1 MNEVSMSP
9 STPGVI
15 KNHAAF
21 IWSVADLLRGDY
33 KQSEYGKVILPL
45 TVIRRLDCVLEPTK
59 PKVLAVHRQYGDRN
73 AILRAASA
81 RSWLIRWEPRWP
93 RTSVPPSAPSTEP
106 TSAVYTFTPRAFLL
120 TPESQSTRT
129 VR

>member
-1 MNEVSMSP
+1 MSP

-45 TVIRRLDCVLEPTK
+45 TVIRRLSWS
-59 PKVLAVHRQYGDRN
+59 A
-73 AILRAASA
+73 A
-81 RSWLIRWEPRWP
+81 RSVAEGDAHWAMPRRGKLVRISPSWP
-93 RTSVPPSAPSTEP
+93 FTGPPSRLRSHRGTAHDRLS
-106 TSAVYTFTPRAFLL
+106 PRV
-120 TPESQSTRT
+120 TRQN
-129 VR
+129 